1 MSTGN
6 DQRPGDAL
14 DTFASILAGCRP
26 LFPPALLDSA
36 GWERLL
42 GRAAAPLRGRGRF
55 VCRIASEVEG
65 RGRARHAEI
74 DGPEVNGE

>member
-42 GRAAAPLRGRGRF
+42 DRAGRLPRSVAAVGSSAGSPLR
-55 VCRIASEVEG
+55 S
-65 RGRARHAEI
+65 RAVDARATPKSM
-74 DGPEVNGE
+74 GQR